1 MQADILH
8 SDLSP
13 VSLHDIRS
21 TENLHLMCSNFTLHS
36 YHATAVYII
45 NETPRFCKGFF
56 KNFSSIIFNTIEP
69 GKSMIHSVSAVS
81 LLLLL

>member
-21 TENLHLMCSNFTLHS
+21 TENLQRLCSNFTLHS

-56 KNFSSIIFNTIEP
+56 YNFLRIIFRTIVIFS
-69 GKSMIHSVSAVS
+69 GTSANK
-81 LLLLL
+81 